1 MCIEY
6 IQFCPLAIHIWSPWW
21 LAGWLATARPT
32 NTVTVIFGSSPDN
45 SQHPQTLTFASNT
58 TQTAYNNQ
66 VSKSA
71 PTAILLLM
79 SVLKSPGKITL
90 LTPPL
95 LQHTMGGSQVPGLGR
110 SFVPRWSMPHYTS
123 DTYDY
128 PLTIGHLSWQC
139 LSAQPPASYL

>member
-1 MCIEY
+1 LNTSNSVLLP
-6 IQFCPLAIHIWSPWW
+6 FTFDPLGGW
-21 LAGWLATARPT
+21 LLATARPT

-79 SVLKSPGKITL
+79 SVLKSPGKITGL
-90 LTPPL
+90 SSHPLCCNIPWVDPKYLGLADPLCQDEVCPITPL
-95 LQHTMGGSQVPGLGR
+95 IHM
-110 SFVPRWSMPHYTS
+110 
-123 DTYDY
+123 
-128 PLTIGHLSWQC
+128 TIH
-139 LSAQPPASYL
+139 